1 MKKVKPQALE
11 KMLSVKFISTPLL
24 ESCQTWYSGRLRRS
38 DDYFDIQYTWSNCCY
53 EYRCCSF
60 NIFQFLFL
68 KVAKLC
74 TMNAHREK
82 MLHIDFQLIWSKKK
96 VKMLGFFLSDVYLL
110 SYDWLIDWLIIFY
123 SYELVIRAIV
133 SLWFPETW
141 TMTRRETEGHSS
153 RWWKP

>member
-38 DDYFDIQYTWSNCCY
+38 DDPFDIQYTWSNCCY

-82 MLHIDFQLIWSKKK
+82 MLHIDFQLMWSKKEGQN
-96 VKMLGFFLSDVYLL
+96 VGFFPQWCLL
-110 SYDWLIDWLIIFY
+110 IIIWLIDWLIYYIIFLWTG
-123 SYELVIRAIV
+123 YEGD
-133 SLWFPETW
+133 S
-141 TMTRRETEGHSS
+141 
-153 RWWKP
+153 